1 MANTIKNLS
10 DGDLVRKYLAG
21 YLNKLKFLKTIN
33 HEYDDRFAKAGAKN
47 GGTLVIKNR
56 NEYEVRDGSIMDVKD
71 VTETAQ
77 LLTVATVKGIDTSFS
92 GYEYEMS
99 IDDFEEMVINPQM
112 DKLAAIT
119 EYTVL
124 AGIINDVY
132 TMTGASGMAT
142 EPNTLAAALN
152 ANAKLS
158 QNLAP
163 DSDRYMLMDS
173 IGMAAT
179 IAAMG
184 VYFHPASELE
194 SAISNGYIGQAAGM
208 KWIESNMVP
217 RHTNGTRTDTIPVAT
232 IGGSVTAPSGG
243 IVNADGTIT
252 MTAFP
257 DGLAYAVGDVFTIAD
272 VYAVNYETKQRYSH
286 LQQFVVTAV
295 ATETGTGDM
304 AVEVSPIPQATGAKQ
319 NVSIASTG
327 AKLVLNLTGGG
338 SGAASAILTQNL
350 AYQKDAFTFV
360 SADMHIEPGQRMA
373 KANIDGISMRI
384 WRGSDIIND
393 KFPCRVDV
401 LFGYKTIHAPWAI
414 RVRG

>member
-1 MANTIKNLS
+1 MSNTIKTLS

-33 HEYDDRFAKAGAKN
+33 HEYDNRFEKSGAKN

-56 NEYEVRDGSIMDVKD
+56 NEFEVRTGSIMDTKD
-71 VTETAQ
+71 VTETTQ
-77 LLTVATVKGIDTSFS
+77 TLTVATVKGIDTSFS
-92 GYEYEMS
+92 GYELEMS
-99 IDDFEEMVINPQM
+99 VDDFDEMVINPQM

-124 AGIINDVY
+124 AGVVNDVY

-163 DSDRYMLMDS
+163 ESDRYMLMDS

-179 IAAMG
+179 VAAMG

-194 SAISNGYIGQAAGM
+194 SAISSGYIGQAAGM
-208 KWIESNMVP
+208 KWMESNMLP
-217 RHTNGTRTDTIPVAT
+217 RHTNGTRTDTTPVTT
-232 IGGSVTAPSGG
+232 IGGTVTVPTGG
-243 IVNADGTIT
+243 IVNGDATIT
-252 MTAFP
+252 MTAF
-257 DGLAYAVGDVFTIAD
+257 ASNTTYKAGDVFTIAD
-272 VYAVNYETKQRYSH
+272 VYAVNYETKQAYSF
-286 LQQFVVTAV
+286 LQQFVVTADIT
-295 ATETGTGDM
+295 ASTNDM
-304 AVEVSPIPQATGAKQ
+304 ACEVSPTPQATGAKQ
-319 NVSIASTG
+319 NISIASTG
-327 AKLVLNLTGGG
+327 AKAILNLTGGG

-373 KANIDGISMRI
+373 RAVIDGISMRI

-393 KFPCRVDV
+393 KFPCRIDV
-401 LFGYKTIHAPWAI
+401 LFGWKTIHAPWAV